1 MPTIMLLL
9 QAIHSAHHEAL
20 PYVLSFVLKVT
31 HLAYTMDRHH
41 AHLHAYHSARPHADK
56 WHSTRSPL
64 KALERGVVRT
74 PRLG

>member
-9 QAIHSAHHEAL
+9 QAVQSAH
-20 PYVLSFVLKVT
+20 PYMIPNVLSLVLKVT
-31 HLAYTMDRHH
+31 HLAYLLDRHH
-41 AHLHAYHSARPHADK
+41 AHHHANPHAHH

-64 KALERGVVRT
+64 KALERGRGRT

>member
-9 QAIHSAHHEAL
+9 QAIHSADHLAL
-20 PYVLSFVLKVT
+20 PYVFWVMLKVT
-31 HLAYTMDRHH
+31 LLAPIKHYHHVPHH
-41 AHLHAYHSARPHADK
+41 AYY

-64 KALERGVVRT
+64 KALERGRGRT

>member
-9 QAIHSAHHEAL
+9 QAIHSANHLAL
-20 PYVLSFVLKVT
+20 PYALWFMLKVT
-31 HLAYTMDRHH
+31 HLAPLHAHHH
-41 AHLHAYHSARPHADK
+41 AHHHAIY

-64 KALERGVVRT
+64 KALERGRGRT